1 MRIEARPSRGLL
13 RDAVAMTLALSSGA
27 WAPGVLAGPETFT
40 ARAGVTESHDD
51 NIFRLPE
58 EVTPPRG
65 GSRSD
70 LILSTTLGVNVA
82 RDISRQHVEVDASI
96 ANTRYREHSELDN
109 TGNALRASWQ
119 GEFGSH
125 WKNDFVIE
133 NSKQLSNFADFRSTE
148 KNIVQIRG
156 VSDSL
161 SYRITPE
168 IFIAA
173 SAGSQR
179 QSNSAETLRIADYSA
194 SYRELGVLFISPSS
208 NQLKVSYRETD
219 GGYPTSQLVA
229 ASRRPAPI
237 SNKNN
242 YVQRNL
248 DLSGDWMPTGN
259 SRFSGRVGLARRKYI
274 DVSSRDFNGS
284 TGDLSYFWNPGGNLK
299 IDVEARRIIDTKSD
313 PSSNNFLTKQ
323 VMLRPAWT
331 LTEKIVIAGT
341 VDWMR
346 RDLLGDPTGAINL
359 YRTSGDSTHTFALS
373 LGYKPRKAL
382 NVALNLRKERR
393 ISDIALANY
402 IDKIATIFLTID
414 Y

>member
-1 MRIEARPSRGLL
+1 MRIEARPPRGLL

-40 ARAGVTESHDD
+40 ARAGVTESRDD

-96 ANTRYREHSELDN
+96 ANTRYRDHTELDN
-109 TGNALRASWQ
+109 TGNAVRASWQ

-133 NSKQLSNFADFRSTE
+133 NSKQLSNFADFSSTE
-148 KNIVQIRG
+148 KNIVQSRS

-161 SYRITPE
+161 SYKVTPE

-173 SAGSQR
+173 SVGRRR

-194 SYRELGVLFISPSS
+194 SFRELGVLFVSPSN

-219 GGYPTSQLVA
+219 GRYPTPQRIASNTSFAPSVA
-229 ASRRPAPI
+229 T
-237 SNKNN
+237 NN
-242 YVQRNL
+242 YVQGNL
-248 DLSGDWMPTGN
+248 DLSGDWAVTGT
-259 SRFSGRVGLARRKYI
+259 SRFSGRIGLTRRRYD
-274 DVSSRDFNGS
+274 DVSLHNFNGS
-284 TGDLSYFWNPGGNLK
+284 TGAINYFWNPGGKLQINA
-299 IDVEARRIIDTKSD
+299 EARRIIDSTSD
-313 PSSNNFLTKQ
+313 ISSSYFLTKGIT
-323 VMLRPAWT
+323 LKPTWT
-331 LTEKIVIAGT
+331 PTEKISVTGSF
-341 VDWMR
+341 DWTR
-346 RDLLGDPTGAINL
+346 RDPLGNL
-359 YRTSGDSTHTFALS
+359 DRLPSFLATRGDNT
-373 LGYKPRKAL
+373 LGVGFLIIYKPTRNFNIEL
-382 NVALNLRKERR
+382 NVKREQRNSEAQVSDYQDIKSL
-393 ISDIALANY
+393 ISIIALY
-402 IDKIATIFLTID
+402 
-414 Y
+414 